1 MRVHAFKRICRDP
14 RFEALLLHKHKVKSR
29 TFADRL
35 VETNQEELFRLFL
48 SSVYE
53 RRTSHDAKRL
63 FKAFVRRF
71 DKLPEEQQRTLSDP
85 FHKELEKVKSVF
97 SKHVK
102 VFDDRFADAD
112 FVLKDLKSIVDE
124 LKDGKYKR
132 ARKEEEEV
140 NRVSLRNKEICRGLA
155 HFQSAND
162 KAYPHS
168 TVQLN
173 DSPKMVIIGTPRHD
187 RADTLERFFSVM
199 IKEDVDVIIALNTPG
214 DWEEAIPYYEH
225 EHIGSIKID
234 GYTLER
240 ERYDKVLYEGS
251 VEANMPL
258 NVKKA
263 LDKMSESE
271 RMLVMKKYLPR
282 VVERVFWIRDDS
294 LGSWRK
300 ITQLHYEN
308 WPDRAE
314 APDLEAWWV
323 LLKRQLE
330 LQNGSICIHCQG
342 GIGRTNAHA
351 ILTCL
356 ISQLD
361 AKKQD
366 IFNVPRTMYQL
377 KQQAPR
383 LGGVICAKRF
393 GQIYEM
399 LLRYYQQSA

>member
-1 MRVHAFKRICRDP
+1 MRVQAFKRICKDP
-14 RFEALLLHKHKVKSR
+14 RLEQFLVHKHKVKSR
-29 TFADRL
+29 HFAGRL
-35 VETNQEELFRLFL
+35 IEANQEDLYRLFL
-48 SSVYE
+48 ASVYE
-53 RRTSHDAKRL
+53 KRTSHDAKRL
-63 FKAFVRRF
+63 FKEFIKLF
-71 DKLPEEQQRTLSDP
+71 NKLPEEKQRSLSDP

-97 SKHVK
+97 SKHLRGYDEN
-102 VFDDRFADAD
+102 FTESD
-112 FVLKDLKSIVDE
+112 FLIKDLPVIVEE
-124 LKDGKYKR
+124 LQATKYKR

-140 NRVSLRNKEICRGLA
+140 NKVSLQNKEILRGLA

-168 TVQLN
+168 IVQLN
-173 DSPKMVIIGTPRHD
+173 ESPKMIIIGTPRHD
-187 RADTLERFFSVM
+187 RQDTLEHFFSVM
-199 IKEDVDVIIALNTPG
+199 IKEDVDVIIALNTPS

-240 ERYDKVLYEGS
+240 ERYDKVLYEGEI
-251 VEANMPL
+251 EANMPL
-258 NVKKA
+258 SIKKS
-263 LDKMSESE
+263 LDKMTESE
-271 RMLVMKKYLPR
+271 RMLVLKRYLPR
-282 VVERVFWIRDDS
+282 IIERIFWVRDDA

-314 APDLEAWWV
+314 APDLEGWWV

-330 LQNGSICIHCQG
+330 LQKGAICIHCQG

-356 ISQLD
+356 ISQFN
-361 AKKQD
+361 AKKD
-366 IFNVPRTMYQL
+366 EVFNVARTMYQL
-377 KQQAPR
+377 KEQAPR

-399 LLRYYQQSA
+399 LLRYSQTAA